1 MRRTPPSSLLMGFAF
16 AVCLAVAAGGM
27 RSPGG
32 HLKRNDPPGQGA
44 TTASV
49 PSPSILK
56 ADQHDQLGRNPFSG
70 HAPLPRLGTPV
81 LARRTAWRAVSSA
94 PSRPSLA
101 IDLAPLYR
109 RPPPS
114 FSI

>member
-1 MRRTPPSSLLMGFAF
+1 MRRTLPSRLLIGFAF

-32 HLKRNDPPGQGA
+32 HLKRNDSPGQGA

-49 PSPSILK
+49 PSSSILK
-56 ADQHDQLGRNPFSG
+56 ADQHDQLGRNSFSG

-81 LARRTAWRAVSSA
+81 RARRATWSAVSSA
-94 PSRPSLA
+94 PSRTGLA

-114 FSI
+114 FST